1 MRNNQ
6 PITQN
11 QYTLPAG
18 VALLSH
24 TDARGH
30 ITAANDAFVAA
41 SGYAREE
48 LIGQPHNIIRHP
60 DMPPEAFRDL
70 WDTLKSGRP
79 WAGLVKNRRKNG
91 DYYWVRAAASPTPNG
106 GFMSVRTPPGMEE
119 IRAAEALYAAM
130 RNNGNISLH
139 AGQVRQ
145 RGLLATLKHA
155 MRHVTLSQ
163 RLWAWAAFAT
173 LLFYTAMGL
182 GWYGLKSARDSLNTV
197 YANRMIPL
205 EQLDIVRGKLNANRA
220 EILLAMQHN
229 PADPSSALHDHPTS
243 RHLETVA
250 ANAAEIDKQWQAY
263 AATYLTEDE
272 KKLVAAFAAKRDAWL
287 ARLTATRTA
296 LAADNFSPQVATEF
310 LAASQVEFPETIKA
324 LEAVIQY
331 QTQIG
336 KEEAN
341 AAETRYQRI
350 NSVFFILLISGATI
364 GTLLAI
370 TLMRRI
376 KTGLAMV
383 AEATRA
389 IAGGNLVH
397 PVPVSGEDEIG
408 QLLAQV
414 SIMRNNLHELV
425 AELRLAITHLNTRS
439 KELAAAAH
447 GASSAAAQQS
457 EATSSMAAAVE
468 ELSVSIDQ
476 VEAHSADARRVTQ
489 ASAEN
494 SANSGSVIQD
504 TAQEM
509 SRIAEAVTRTAE
521 SVRGLES
528 VSGNISSIV
537 NVIREVADQTNLLAL
552 NAAIEAAR
560 AGEHGRG
567 FAVVADEVRKLAERT
582 ASSTNEIATMIAQIQ
597 EGSRA
602 AGASMDTSVAR
613 VNEGVQLASA
623 AGESISLIR
632 ASTQEVTAAVDS
644 IGFTLKEQATATREI
659 ASRVEHISHGTEE
672 LSASARQ
679 TAEAASEI
687 EDIADSM
694 ESLAKRF
701 RVA

>member
-6 PITQN
+6 PVTHN
-11 QYTLPAG
+11 EYPLPTG
-18 VALLSH
+18 IALLTH
-24 TDARGH
+24 TDAKGC
-30 ITAANDAFVAA
+30 ITKANDAFVAV
-41 SGYAREE
+41 SGFTREE
-48 LIGQPHNIIRHP
+48 LIGQPHNIVRHP
-60 DMPPEAFRDL
+60 DMPEEAFRDL
-70 WDTLKSGRP
+70 WATLKSGRP
-79 WAGLVKNRRKNG
+79 WRGLVKNRRKNG
-91 DYYWVRAAASPTPNG
+91 DHYWVLANVTPTPDG
-106 GFMSVRTPPGMEE
+106 GFMSVRTPPGTEE
-119 IRAAEALYAAM
+119 KRTAEALYATM
-130 RNNGNISLH
+130 RNSNGISLH
-139 AGQVRQ
+139 AGQVGQ
-145 RGLLATLKHA
+145 RGLLTTIKRTLE
-155 MRHVTLSQ
+155 RVTLSQ
-163 RLWAWAAFAT
+163 RLWAWAGFAT

-197 YANRMIPL
+197 YADRMIPL
-205 EQLDIVRGKLNANRA
+205 EQLDIIRGKLNADRA

-229 PADPSSALHDHPTS
+229 PADPSVALHDHPTS
-243 RHLETVA
+243 RHLDTIA

-263 AATYLTEDE
+263 TATYLTEDE
-272 KKLVAAFAAKRDAWL
+272 KKLVAAFVAKRDAWL

-296 LAADNFSPQVATEF
+296 LAADNFSTQVTTEF
-310 LAASQVEFPETIKA
+310 LAASQLDFPETVQA
-324 LEAVIQY
+324 LEALIQY

-336 KEEAN
+336 KAEAK
-341 AAETRYQRI
+341 AAETRYQQI
-350 NSVFFILLISGATI
+350 DIIFFILLISGAI
-364 GTLLAI
+364 VGTLLAI
-370 TLMRRI
+370 SFMRRI
-376 KTGLAMV
+376 KIGLVMASD
-383 AEATRA
+383 AAKA
-389 IAGGNLVH
+389 IATGDLARS
-397 PVPVSGEDEIG
+397 VPSSGEDEIG
-408 QLLAQV
+408 QLLDQIAF
-414 SIMRNNLHELV
+414 MRNNLHELL
-425 AELRLAITHLNTRS
+425 AELQSGSSRLNTRAH
-439 KELAAAAH
+439 ELSDSARN
-447 GASSAAAQQS
+447 SSEVATQQS
-457 EATSSMAAAVE
+457 EATSSMAAAIE

-494 SANSGSVIQD
+494 SASSGSVIQD

-521 SVRGLES
+521 SIRGLES

-602 AGASMDTSVAR
+602 AGASMETSVAR
-613 VNEGVQLASA
+613 VNEGVQLASE

-632 ASTQEVTAAVDS
+632 ESTSEVTAAVDS

-659 ASRVEHISHGTEE
+659 AGRVEHISHGTEE

-687 EDIADSM
+687 EQVAEEM
-694 ESLAKRF
+694 ENLAKRF

>member
-6 PITQN
+6 PVTQN
-11 QYTLPAG
+11 EYPTPADTTLVSYTDNQG
-18 VALLSH
+18 NIVK
-24 TDARGH
+24 TNER
-30 ITAANDAFVAA
+30 FVEVC
-41 SGYAREE
+41 GYTREE

-60 DMPPEAFRDL
+60 DMPPEAFRDM
-70 WDTLKSGRP
+70 WNTLKRGRP
-79 WAGLVKNRRKNG
+79 WRGLVKNRRKNG
-91 DYYWVRAAASPTPNG
+91 DHYWVHANASPTPDG
-106 GFMSVRTPPGMEE
+106 GFMSVRTKPDVNDV
-119 IRAAEALYAAM
+119 RAAEALYAKM
-130 RNNGNISLH
+130 RSDDNLQLH
-139 AGQVRQ
+139 EGQPVKK
-145 RGLLATLKHA
+145 GLQIAARRRLEGITI
-155 MRHVTLSQ
+155 SQ

-376 KTGLAMV
+376 KTGLAL
-383 AEATRA
+383 ASDAAKA
-389 IAGGNLVH
+389 IATGDLARS
-397 PVPVSGEDEIG
+397 VPSSGEDEIG
-408 QLLAQV
+408 RMLDQMA
-414 SIMRNNLHELV
+414 IMRNNLHELL
-425 AELRLAITHLNTRS
+425 AELQSASSSLSTRS

-632 ASTQEVTAAVDS
+632 TSTQEVTAAVDS

>member
-6 PITQN
+6 PVTQN
-11 QYTLPAG
+11 EYPTPADATLVSYTDNQG
-18 VALLSH
+18 NIVK
-24 TDARGH
+24 TNER
-30 ITAANDAFVAA
+30 FVEVC
-41 SGYAREE
+41 GYTREE

-60 DMPPEAFRDL
+60 DMPPEAFRDM
-70 WDTLKSGRP
+70 WNTLKRGRP
-79 WAGLVKNRRKNG
+79 WRGLVKNRRKNG
-91 DYYWVRAAASPTPNG
+91 DHYWVHANASPTPDG
-106 GFMSVRTPPGMEE
+106 GFMSVRTKPDVNDV
-119 IRAAEALYAAM
+119 RAAEALYAKM
-130 RNNGNISLH
+130 RSDDNLQLH
-139 AGQVRQ
+139 EGQPVKK
-145 RGLLATLKHA
+145 GLQIAARRRLEGITI
-155 MRHVTLSQ
+155 SQ

-263 AATYLTEDE
+263 TATYLTEDE

-376 KTGLAMV
+376 KTGLAL
-383 AEATRA
+383 ASDAAKA
-389 IAGGNLVH
+389 IATGDLARS
-397 PVPVSGEDEIG
+397 VPSSGEDEIG
-408 QLLAQV
+408 RMLDQMA
-414 SIMRNNLHELV
+414 IMRNNLHELL
-425 AELRLAITHLNTRS
+425 AELQSASSSLSTRS

>member
-6 PITQN
+6 PVTQN
-11 QYTLPAG
+11 EYPTPADTTLVSYTDNQG
-18 VALLSH
+18 NIVN
-24 TDARGH
+24 
-30 ITAANDAFVAA
+30 ANERFVEL
-41 SGYAREE
+41 SGYTREE
-48 LIGQPHNIIRHP
+48 LIGQPHNIVRHP
-60 DMPPEAFRDL
+60 DMPPEAFRDM
-70 WDTLKSGRP
+70 WNTLKRGRP
-79 WAGLVKNRRKNG
+79 WRGLVKNRRKNG
-91 DYYWVRAAASPTPNG
+91 DHYWVHANASPTPDG
-106 GFMSVRTPPGMEE
+106 GFMSVRTKPDVNDV
-119 IRAAEALYAAM
+119 RAAEALYAKM
-130 RNNGNISLH
+130 RSDDNLQLH
-139 AGQVRQ
+139 EGQPVKKGLQIAVR
-145 RGLLATLKHA
+145 RRLEGITI
-155 MRHVTLSQ
+155 SQ

-173 LLFYTAMGL
+173 LLFYTTMGL

-197 YANRMIPL
+197 YADRMIPL

-263 AATYLTEDE
+263 TATYLTEDE
-272 KKLVAAFAAKRDAWL
+272 KKLVAAFVAKRDAWL
-287 ARLTATRTA
+287 ARLTATSTA

-310 LAASQVEFPETIKA
+310 LAASQTEFPETIKA
-324 LEAVIQY
+324 LEALIQY
-331 QTQIG
+331 QAQVG

-350 NSVFFILLISGATI
+350 SSIFFILLISGAAI

-397 PVPVSGEDEIG
+397 PVPVSGGDEIG

-602 AGASMDTSVAR
+602 AGTSMDTSVAR

-644 IGFTLKEQATATREI
+644 IGFTLKDTREI
-659 ASRVEHISHGTEE
+659 AGRVEHISHGTEE

-687 EDIADSM
+687 EAIANNM